1 MKVVNNISLADV
13 KAVFGGPEG
22 ELWELLAGEHLE
34 IGGMA
39 TTRDMASRAGIA
51 RGMRGVNL
59 FCLNGAAM
67 RVLVRFEGVERMH
80 GVEPTESLV
89 KRGRL
94 RTEMEGLTSRITF
107 IHEDIFD
114 NGLPSGE
121 ADFVWGEG
129 AWCYVEDKAG
139 LIAEAARL
147 VRPGGAIA
155 FTDWIEG
162 PKPLTGAEAKRFL
175 GFMRFPCIQDL
186 EGYRG
191 LLAGCGCEVE
201 HAADTGRFES
211 HAGMFLGM
219 LEMQLSYDALKIL
232 DFDMNELERWKAEL
246 RFMQDLAA
254 RDKIAQGMFI
264 ARRQ

>member
-1 MKVVNNISLADV
+1 MKALNNISLADV
-13 KAVFGGPEG
+13 KAAFGGPEG
-22 ELWELLAGEHLE
+22 ELRELLMGEHLE

-39 TTRDMASRAGIA
+39 TTREMAARAGIT
-51 RGMRGVNL
+51 RGMRGVHL

-67 RVLVRFEGVERMH
+67 RVLVRFEGVRRMH

-107 IHEDIFD
+107 IHAEIADSE
-114 NGLPSGE
+114 LPSGE

-129 AWCYVEDKAG
+129 AWCHVEDKPG
-139 LIAEAARL
+139 LIAEAVRL

-162 PKPLTGAEAKRFL
+162 SRPLTGAEAERFL
-175 GFMRFPCIQDL
+175 NFMRIPCIQDL
-186 EGYRG
+186 DGYRG
-191 LLAGCGCEVE
+191 LLSGCGCEVE
-201 HAADTGRFES
+201 HAADTGRFEP

-219 LEMQLSYDALKIL
+219 LEMQLSYDAHKVL
-232 DFDMNELERWKAEL
+232 DFDMDALERWKNGL
-246 RFMQDLAA
+246 RFMRDLAA
-254 RDKIAQGMFI
+254 RGKIAQGMFI
-264 ARRQ
+264 ARRK